1 MKKYFYLQFKRLMH
15 IFPFAFTVTVV
26 LLVSLA
32 LIFSGFMKMDAQDA
46 NNQTFQI
53 GVAGDT
59 QDKFFQLGKT
69 AIETFD
75 SSRFSIGFVE
85 LSESEAAAQLE
96 NGKLSAY
103 IVIPKGFIDD
113 ALSGKINSIKYVT
126 STGAIGLE
134 SLFKN
139 EITKVIEE
147 ILVQSEK
154 GVFGLEDALFDNEIY
169 DSISEHINIINIQ
182 YINLVINR
190 GEMYTVQEL
199 GVSEGT
205 TLSEYLLCGIG
216 VLFIF
221 IIGLPYVGAFVKKDM
236 SLHRVISA
244 KGYNYKKQIT
254 SELLSFVLVLYL
266 AIVAILI
273 ALSAITAIKPT
284 LIPIDAFGISTILKI
299 LLWILPVILLAAT
312 FCTML
317 FEFTVDIV
325 SAVLLQFFV
334 SVSLCY
340 ISGCLYPIYTF
351 PISVQKIAP
360 FLPMGTARMYLQG
373 CFSKEFSWTGF
384 LGTTL
389 FAMLFLFITCLVR
402 KYRINKRT

>member
-15 IFPFAFTVTVV
+15 IFPFAFSVAVV
-26 LLVSLA
+26 LLISLA
-32 LIFSGFMKMDAQDA
+32 LVFSGFMKINAEDA

-59 QDKFFQLGKT
+59 DDYFFQMGKK
-69 AIETFD
+69 ALETFD

-85 LSESEAAAQLE
+85 LSEEDAAKQLE
-96 NGKLSAY
+96 KGNLSAY
-103 IVIPKGFIDD
+103 VVIPKGFIND
-113 ALSGKINSIKYVT
+113 ALSGEINSIKYVT
-126 STGAIGLE
+126 SAGSIGLV
-134 SLFKN
+134 SIFKS

-147 ILVQSEK
+147 ILVCSQK
-154 GVFGLEDALFDNEIY
+154 GVFGLEDALVDNEIY
-169 DSISEHINIINIQ
+169 DSVYDHINTVNIQ
-182 YINLVINR
+182 YIDHVINR
-190 GEMYTVQEL
+190 GEMYTTQEL
-199 GVSEGT
+199 GISDGT
-205 TLSEYLLCGIG
+205 SLSEYLICGIG
-216 VLFIF
+216 ILFLF

-254 SELLSFVLVLYL
+254 SELLSYVLVLFVSV
-266 AIVAILI
+266 VAILLALFVVCVLRPSLI
-273 ALSAITAIKPT
+273 PVDSFGLLSA
-284 LIPIDAFGISTILKI
+284 FKI
-299 LLWILPVILLAAT
+299 LVLILPIVFLAAS

-351 PISVQKIAP
+351 PITVQKIAP
-360 FLPMGTARMYLQG
+360 FLPMGAARTYLQG

-384 LGTTL
+384 LGTVL
-389 FAMLFLFITCLVR
+389 FSILFFGVTCLVR
-402 KYRINKRT
+402 KHRINKRT